1 MQIKLELL
9 APAKNKEIGIA
20 AIDCGADSVYIAGP
34 KFGAREAA
42 GNSFEDI
49 ANLCSYA
56 GKFGA
61 KVYTTI
67 NTILYDSELPLA
79 EEYAWRAYDAGCK
92 GIIVQDFALLK
103 MNLPPIP
110 LFASTQTDIR
120 TPEKAALLE
129 ALGFKRLILAR
140 ELSIGQIENIRKK
153 VKCQLEFFVHG
164 ALCVC
169 YSGQC
174 YLSKYLTGRSANRG
188 ECAQACRSDYT
199 LVNADG
205 EIIARNKPLL
215 SLKDFNLSSHIA
227 DLANAGITSFK
238 IEGRLKNIS
247 YVRNIVRYYDL
258 AINKFIENN
267 NASKNSSVIYSRA
280 SRGICNG
287 GFAPN
292 PDATFNRSY
301 TQLYINGK
309 RGDWNSTDGAKYI
322 GEPIGKVTSI
332 SYNRDGFL
340 QFKHSGK
347 RIVNGDGLCFK
358 TPAGQILGARANS
371 NSGDWTITT
380 EKFRISLYSII
391 YRNYNF
397 EFEKELEKNLPQR
410 FIPYDIDVTPGEH
423 SVKIKCSWPEEEK
436 WEYEFPAEGTA
447 AEKPEF
453 AKQNIIR
460 QLSKSGGVCR
470 FNVSKVL
477 GDNIFFYTAAVLNGI
492 RRNLAEKIACSESK
506 EKEKLNCNLA
516 LARDIAP
523 AALKNCSD
531 GSDGVSYLANS
542 SNKLSGEIYKE
553 LGFKKIAPA
562 FEILQP
568 KKAVL
573 MRTKYCIRYQL
584 GMCLKNPGQKNEK
597 LYLLNGKNKLELEF
611 DCAAC
616 EMLIKKSNFAAE
628 GGDE

>member
-1 MQIKLELL
+1 MQIRLELL

-20 AIDCGADSVYIAGP
+20 AIGCGADSVYIAGP

-42 GNSFEDI
+42 GNSFEEI
-49 ANLCSYA
+49 AELCAYA
-56 GKFGA
+56 GQFGA
-61 KVYTTI
+61 KVYITV
-67 NTILYDSELPLA
+67 NTLLFDSEIPEA
-79 EEYAWRAYDAGCK
+79 EEYVWKAYEAGCK
-92 GIIVQDFALLK
+92 GVIVQDFALLK

-120 TPEKAALLE
+120 TPEKAAFLE

-140 ELSIGQIENIRKK
+140 ELSLEQVKSIRSATT
-153 VKCQLEFFVHG
+153 CQLEFFVHG

-205 EIIARNKPLL
+205 EVIVRNKPLL
-215 SLKDFNLSSHIA
+215 SLKDYNLSNHIA
-227 DLANAGITSFK
+227 DLASAGITSFK

-247 YVRNIVRYYDL
+247 YVRNIVRYYDI

-267 NASKNSSVIYSRA
+267 NSSKNQIKYARA
-280 SRGICNG
+280 SRGICEG
-287 GFAPN
+287 GFTPN

-301 TQLYINGK
+301 TQLFINGK
-309 RGDWNSTDGAKYI
+309 RGDWNSSDGAKYL
-322 GEPIGKVTSI
+322 GEPIGKVTHI

-340 QFKHSGK
+340 QFKYSGK

-371 NSGDWTITT
+371 CDRDLVTTT
-380 EKFRISLYSII
+380 EKFRISLDSAI

-410 FIPYDIDVTPGEH
+410 FIPYDIIVTPGER
-423 SVKIKCSWPEEEK
+423 SINVKCAWPEDEN
-436 WEYEFPAEGTA
+436 WEFDIAADGAE

-460 QLSKSGGVCR
+460 QLSKSSSAYK
-470 FNVSKVL
+470 FNVTDVCGNKM
-477 GDNIFFYTAAVLNGI
+477 FFYTAATLNGV
-492 RRNLAEKIACSESK
+492 RRVLAEKIAAAGTAVK
-506 EKEKLNCNLA
+506 EDSSADFKAAQNLA
-516 LARDIAP
+516 AV
-523 AALKNCSD
+523 ALQNYSD
-531 GSDGVSYLANS
+531 GAHGLTYLANS

-553 LGFKKIAPA
+553 LGFSKIAPA
-562 FEILQP
+562 FELQQP
-568 KKAVL
+568 KEGVL

-584 GMCLKNPGQKNEK
+584 GMCKKNPGQKNEK
-597 LYLLNGKNKLELEF
+597 LYLLNGKNRLELEF

-616 EMLIKKSNFAAE
+616 EMLIKKSNFAAGVKKE
-628 GGDE
+628 

>member
-79 EEYAWRAYDAGCK
+79 EEYAWRAYDAGCT

-120 TPEKAALLE
+120 PPEKAALLE

-280 SRGICNG
+280 SSGICDG

-322 GEPIGKVTSI
+322 GEPIGKVTHI

-340 QFKHSGK
+340 QFKYSGK

-358 TPAGQILGARANS
+358 PPAGQILGARANS
-371 NSGDWTITT
+371 CDRALVTTT
-380 EKFRISLYSII
+380 EKFRISLDSAI

-410 FIPYDIDVTPGEH
+410 FIPYDIIVTPGEH
-423 SVKIKCSWPEEEK
+423 SINIKCSWPEEDN
-436 WEYEFPAEGTA
+436 WEFDIAADGAE

-460 QLSKSGGVCR
+460 QLSKSSGAYK
-470 FNVSKVL
+470 FNVTDVCGNK
-477 GDNIFFYTAAVLNGI
+477 IFFYTAATLNGV
-492 RRNLAEKIACSESK
+492 RRMLAEKIAAAGTAVTADSSADFQTAQ
-506 EKEKLNCNLA
+506 NLA
-516 LARDIAP
+516 A
-523 AALKNCSD
+523 AALKNYSD
-531 GSDGVSYLANS
+531 SANGRSYLANS
-542 SNKLSGEIYKE
+542 SNKLSGEIYK
-553 LGFKKIAPA
+553 
-562 FEILQP
+562 
-568 KKAVL
+568 
-573 MRTKYCIRYQL
+573 
-584 GMCLKNPGQKNEK
+584 
-597 LYLLNGKNKLELEF
+597 
-611 DCAAC
+611 
-616 EMLIKKSNFAAE
+616 
-628 GGDE
+628 